1 MHDFGIIIHEV
12 HDLWKYKSDLIDAGK
27 LLKNSVV
34 SCNSLKTKEI
44 KIDFG
49 GKVRTGSF
57 CVEVAYLLI
66 SLQRINIQ
74 KNESYNYNYNVVR
87 I

>member
-49 GKVRTGSF
+49 GK
-57 CVEVAYLLI
+57 CVQGHSAWKWPICWSVFKGLI
-66 SLQRINIQ
+66 FKKMNHITTTIM
-74 KNESYNYNYNVVR
+74 
-87 I
+87 